1 MGEESVL
8 SVKCRI
14 LDLISE
20 LDDHEVQN
28 IEEWITSQSYRKDL
42 EQKRNLQRSE
52 KQLIKIANTLRKI
65 VPFEA
70 EMTTEKIEPPTV
82 GDQADCTKENTCHVD
97 EFLYDDK
104 QVDEL
109 VKAEKLTRFYCSQC
123 NSRKIKELIFIS
135 HSMSRQ
141 ALQYIFK
148 VLLPKDLEDKKI
160 LDVGSRLGAV
170 LYGAY
175 YFSNASTIVGVE
187 MNKELCEIQENVIK
201 KYSMDANRIKVVHS
215 DIMERNDIVECSNI
229 IIINVL
235 DFFVDIEKHKEMWY
249 FFKKHI
255 KKGSYLIAN
264 RSMADTLNSLDIY
277 EDMIGWLNIC
287 KPNQIENEIFFDV
300 EDYNELYLY
309 TVN

>member
-1 MGEESVL
+1 MGDESVL
-8 SVKCRI
+8 NVKCRI

-20 LDDHEVQN
+20 LGDHEVQN

-104 QVDEL
+104 HVDEL
-109 VKAEKLTRFYCSQC
+109 VKSEKLTRFYCSQC
-123 NSRKIKELIFIS
+123 NSRKTKELIFIS

-141 ALQYIFK
+141 ALQYIFT

-201 KYSMDANRIKVVHS
+201 KYSMDANRIKVVHA

-235 DFFVDIEKHKEMWY
+235 DFFVDIEKHKDMWY

-255 KKGSYLIAN
+255 KKGSYLVSN

-287 KPNQIENEIFFDV
+287 KPNQIENEIFFDL